1 LRVRIKPLPMG
12 AARKPVAGWPYVL
25 DKPLGGRGVLLN
37 VDAES
42 DVRCAWRQALL
53 VVAGLITQLAGH
65 HRWTWGDRSWRLEMS
80 DDFERAA
87 KDRQRSRGKIVL
99 LQLWFGICDLNGLE
113 RLFGPSQFQRDQV
126 FVGRFIAVDVIARPQ
141 LGFEFHF
148 AAGAAFYAQ
157 PFGSRQAEDGITLC
171 L

>member
-1 LRVRIKPLPMG
+1 MG

-42 DVRCAWRQALL
+42 DVGRAGRKAFL
-53 VVAGLITQLAGH
+53 VVAGLIAQLAGH
-65 HRWTWGDRSWRLEMS
+65 HRWAWGDRTWRLEMGH
-80 DDFERAA
+80 DFEGAA
-87 KDRQRSRGKIVL
+87 EDRQGRRRKIVL
-99 LQLWFGICDLNGLE
+99 LQLWFRICDLNGLE

-126 FVGRFIAVDVIARPQ
+126 FIGRFIAVDVIARPQ